1 MSDNF
6 SGFEFERAVSE
17 LRYRSLFCFY
27 KICRFVALSRGA
39 IPDFCLQSDPN
50 CYSKCL
56 DDRSIVA
63 LVSNIIFTV
72 FNESRNKSLELIQ
85 VFCPMIQVFET
96 VSNSYRIL
104 SLGTKIYLPLEFYSW
119 LEIFLV
125 LFSGLEGSSLVVL
138 QYLILS

>member
-17 LRYRSLFCFY
+17 LRYRSLFVF
-27 KICRFVALSRGA
+27 IRFVGLLPCQGGA

-85 VFCPMIQVFET
+85 VFCPMI
-96 VSNSYRIL
+96 
-104 SLGTKIYLPLEFYSW
+104 
-119 LEIFLV
+119 
-125 LFSGLEGSSLVVL
+125 
-138 QYLILS
+138 

>member
-27 KICRFVALSRGA
+27 KICRFVALSGELFNLSV
-39 IPDFCLQSDPN
+39 PDFCLLSDSN

-63 LVSNIIFTV
+63 LVSNI
-72 FNESRNKSLELIQ
+72 LIQ
-85 VFCPMIQVFET
+85 FL
-96 VSNSYRIL
+96 SYDI
-104 SLGTKIYLPLEFYSW
+104 GF
-119 LEIFLV
+119 
-125 LFSGLEGSSLVVL
+125 
-138 QYLILS
+138 

>member
-1 MSDNF
+1 MLPCQ
-6 SGFEFERAVSE
+6 G
-17 LRYRSLFCFY
+17 
-27 KICRFVALSRGA
+27 GA

-85 VFCPMIQVFET
+85 VFCPMI
-96 VSNSYRIL
+96 
-104 SLGTKIYLPLEFYSW
+104 
-119 LEIFLV
+119 
-125 LFSGLEGSSLVVL
+125 
-138 QYLILS
+138 

>member
-27 KICRFVALSRGA
+27 KICRFVALSRGGP

-85 VFCPMIQVFET
+85 VFCPMI
-96 VSNSYRIL
+96 
-104 SLGTKIYLPLEFYSW
+104 
-119 LEIFLV
+119 
-125 LFSGLEGSSLVVL
+125 
-138 QYLILS
+138 